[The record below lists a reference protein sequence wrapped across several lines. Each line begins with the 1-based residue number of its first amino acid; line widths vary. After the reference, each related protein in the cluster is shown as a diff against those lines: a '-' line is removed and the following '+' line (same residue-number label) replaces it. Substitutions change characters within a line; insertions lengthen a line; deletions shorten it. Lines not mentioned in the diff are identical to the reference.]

1 MFNLEG
7 ELPSL
12 FPSTVQKC
20 DRIQG
25 EYPETLYE
33 FRPQDIDAKFLS
45 TLENRTLSIGRRL
58 LTRTSNAHEQ
68 TKWKRLASA
77 KFTWSC
83 IDEDSQAHNGTG
95 SIDWELRNK
104 MLLVSEDGF
113 MALPMEPLCGAAA
126 PPGPTCCA
134 IMDVD
139 QHKTRK
145 EYPISR
151 VIEAGGWERF
161 QILIGATKSCR
172 AIVRVGFYSDKE
184 ELVHSNPRMSRLLIT
199 DETNTTLGTA
209 TAKKF
214 WRNPP
219 KRWKTITVLL
229 RFRPSYA
236 GKRTRSSRITLA
248 EGALPVSTIHGKS
261 NDCIAT
267 SMKAVRQP

>member
-1 MFNLEG
+1 MPSRCGSFKIRVLQQYRWGSAENLMFNLEG

-104 MLLVSEDGF
+104 MLLF
-113 MALPMEPLCGAAA
+113 QKMALWRYPWNLYVVLLHH
-126 PPGPTCCA
+126 PG
-134 IMDVD
+134 
-139 QHKTRK
+139 QHVARLWTSTNIRQGKSTLFP
-145 EYPISR
+145 ELSR
-151 VIEAGGWERF
+151 LEAGKDSKYSSEQPSPVGRCKSWFYWIRLV
-161 QILIGATKSCR
+161 IATPECDCNNR
-172 AIVRVGFYSDKE
+172 Q
-184 ELVHSNPRMSRLLIT
+184 
-199 DETNTTLGTA
+199 TNTTLGTA

-229 RFRPSYA
+229 NSAFLR
-236 GKRTRSSRITLA
+236 
-248 EGALPVSTIHGKS
+248 
-261 NDCIAT
+261 
-267 SMKAVRQP
+267 RQAH